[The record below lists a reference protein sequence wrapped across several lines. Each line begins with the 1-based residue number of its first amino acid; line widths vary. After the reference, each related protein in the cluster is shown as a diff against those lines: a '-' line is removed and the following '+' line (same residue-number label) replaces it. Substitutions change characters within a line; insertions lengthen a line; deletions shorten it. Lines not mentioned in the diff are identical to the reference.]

1 MPSSSR
7 RRSGFTL
14 VELLVVIGIIA
25 ILIAILLPGLNA
37 ARRQSRSVK
46 CLSALRSL
54 GQAMLV
60 YAQNNQGM
68 YPYARHD
75 QYSYNGIQTRWA
87 DRLVPYVTSST
98 RDASLQTAADYDM
111 LRENSVLFGCP
122 EWSDKEKNSGGQS
135 YARTGYGMQL
145 YPWAGTRATSDFST
159 WNINTYNPSS
169 GGGINGKTARAA
181 VWGKSGA
188 DRLLLADGSQD
199 YINVPKATR
208 PDETPGGTFDPAVQN
223 WWPFST
229 ASSATTDIWLDG
241 ARHAKPGV
249 SKDQTYRGKYINALF
264 CDGHA
269 DTISV
274 REAYHAIMTPGRD
287 TAKP

>member
-1 MPSSSR
+1 MLSR
-7 RRSGFTL
+7 RRPKGFTL

-25 ILIAILLPGLNA
+25 ILVGILLPSLNA

-46 CLSALRSL
+46 CLSSLRSL
-54 GQAMLV
+54 GQALLV
-60 YAQNNQGM
+60 YSQNNQGM
-68 YPYARHD
+68 YPFARHD

-111 LRENSVLFGCP
+111 LRDNSVIFGCP
-122 EWSDKEKNSGGQS
+122 EWAEKDKNQNGQS

-145 YPWAGTRATSDFST
+145 YPWAGTRPTSDFST
-159 WNINTYNPSS
+159 WNINTYIPSS
-169 GGGINGKTARAA
+169 GAGINGKTARSE

-188 DRLLLADGSQD
+188 DRLVLADGSQD

-229 ASSATTDIWLDG
+229 ASSAVTDIWVDG
-241 ARHAKPGV
+241 ARHGKPGV
-249 SKDQTYRGKYINALF
+249 TKDQTYRGKYMNALF
-264 CDGHA
+264 ADGHA
-269 DTISV
+269 DSISV
-274 REAYHAIMTPGRD
+274 RQAWQAIMAPGRD

>member
-1 MPSSSR
+1 MTTR
-7 RRSGFTL
+7 RHRHGFTL

-25 ILIAILLPGLNA
+25 VLIGILLPGLNA

-46 CLSALRSL
+46 CLSSLRSL
-54 GQAMLV
+54 GQAFLV

-68 YPYARHD
+68 YPFARHD

-98 RDASLQTAADYDM
+98 RDTSLQSAADYDM
-111 LRENSVLFGCP
+111 LRDNSVIFGCP
-122 EWSDKEKNSGGQS
+122 EWSDKEKNSGGQN

-145 YPWAGTRATSDFST
+145 YPWAGSKATSDLKT
-159 WNINTYNPSS
+159 WNINTFVPPSS
-169 GGGINGKTARAA
+169 GINGKTARSE
-181 VWGKSGA
+181 VWGKNGS

-199 YINVPKATR
+199 YINVPRATR
-208 PDETPGGTFDPAVQN
+208 PDETPGGTFDPAVQS

-229 ASSATTDIWLDG
+229 ASSSVTDFWVDG

-249 SKDQTYRGKYINALF
+249 SKDQTYRGKYMNGLF
-264 CDGHA
+264 ADGHA